1 MLREGGGETV
11 PDLSQQLKPY
21 YNLNQSRK
29 RRRNKARLV
38 EEALS
43 LLTIIFSPVIK
54 GKRTKRKRK
63 TEVKN
68 TIL

>member
-38 EEALS
+38 
-43 LLTIIFSPVIK
+43 
-54 GKRTKRKRK
+54 G
-63 TEVKN
+63 EVGVRD
-68 TIL
+68 

>member
-38 EEALS
+38 GEALS
-43 LLTIIFSPVIK
+43 LLTIIFFPSN
-54 GKRTKRKRK
+54 KR
-63 TEVKN
+63 EKN
-68 TIL
+68 EKKKKN